1 MSNFQQGISNV
12 QISAYLDI
20 GNSLLEIGHFRP
32 FFASPIYSNAVRLSL
47 ISLFIILAFNC
58 LKAQTL
64 DDIERSTVEVDH
76 ILDRAKRTDSD
87 SEREELAQHSLSI
100 ARSLRY
106 DGGIVR
112 ASIVL
117 GETYTRIGRTEEALQ
132 HFLEAEAKLETS
144 GNRPAQLTV
153 KTAIGDLFFREK
165 LYAPAHRY
173 YREVLALKPQD
184 YETREKAADAC
195 LYDMRFDSAEIL
207 YKELIIKYK
216 AEGNNPRLVQIY
228 QKSAHAYDQKGD
240 VGKSLYFYHLL
251 QDIIEKAGT
260 TQEQSLLYNNLGR
273 QYASLREYPKALEYF
288 RKAELQCAYIP
299 CDYPEVLWANMGI
312 ALHNTGE
319 TKRGI
324 EYLLKARN
332 VLAARKDYD
341 ALANL
346 EHLLA
351 GVYFSSNDLY
361 NALSHNQTAIQFA
374 SDTKQL
380 ALLAEAYRTAADLY
394 HELYDFEKAFEYY
407 QEYLNVRDSM
417 RIEEQ
422 AREQRVNQ
430 QRSLL
435 AAAEGQIKFLITRQN
450 FKDLELN
457 QIKVERERLEL
468 QNKNL
473 ELESRSKEDELRL
486 LEAQQEVSQAK
497 LREQTLQAL
506 EARQRLRLADQKLN
520 AEKQGRLIVELR
532 QKDQIER
539 AQNQAD
545 STSRALEIER
555 IQREQVY
562 QSEQDADFR
571 QFAYIL
577 GTLLFLI
584 LSMMI
589 VSWWFARRARWR
601 LESQNRQIQAQNIQI
616 QEERRKSDGLLL
628 NILPQEIADEL
639 KASGQATPRLY
650 QSATVL
656 FSDFVNFTRLSAT
669 LSPEQLID
677 ELNECFLA
685 FDEIC
690 ERNGLEKI
698 KTIGDAYMCAGGLP
712 LPNET
717 HAADAVRAALEMSSW
732 LNARKHER
740 PDSHL
745 TEMRIGIHTGP
756 VMAGVIG
763 KNKFAYDIWGDAVN
777 LAARLEEHGEP
788 GQVNISAATK
798 EAVKHLFIAKHRGQK
813 QVHNKGMVDMY
824 FIVSAT

>member
-1 MSNFQQGISNV
+1 MRHF
-12 QISAYLDI
+12 LTP
-20 GNSLLEIGHFRP
+20 LL
-32 FFASPIYSNAVRLSL
+32 
-47 ISLFIILAFNC
+47 LFLAFNC
-58 LKAQTL
+58 LQAQTI
-64 DDIERSTVEVDH
+64 DDLERSTMDVDH
-76 ILDRAKRTDSD
+76 ILDQAKQSDSD

-112 ASIVL
+112 ASIFL
-117 GETYTRIGRTEEALQ
+117 GEIFAKVGRTEYALQ
-132 HFLEAEAKLETS
+132 HYLEAEAKLETS
-144 GNRPAQLTV
+144 GNRSAQLGV
-153 KTAIGDLFFREK
+153 KTAIGDLFFHEK

-173 YREVLALKPQD
+173 YREVLALRPQD

-207 YKELIIKYK
+207 YKELIVKYK
-216 AEGNNPRLVQIY
+216 SEGNNPRLVQIY
-228 QKSAHAYDQKGD
+228 QKRAQAYDQNGD
-240 VGKSLYFYHLL
+240 PGKSLYFYHLL
-251 QDIIEKAGT
+251 EAIIEKAGT

-273 QYASLREYPKALEYF
+273 QYATLREYSKALEYF

-319 TKRGI
+319 SKRGI

-332 VLAARKDYD
+332 LLAARKDYA

-346 EHLLA
+346 EHLMA

-361 NALSHNQTAIQFA
+361 NALSHNQTAIQYA
-374 SDTKQL
+374 SDTKQQ
-380 ALLAEAYRTAADLY
+380 AVLAEAYRTAADLY

-407 QEYLNVRDSM
+407 RDYLNVLDSI
-417 RIEEQ
+417 RIEDQ
-422 AREQRVNQ
+422 AHEQRLNQ
-430 QRSLL
+430 QRTLL
-435 AAAEGQIKFLITRQN
+435 AASEGQIKFLIARQN

-457 QIKVERERLEL
+457 QIKFDRERLEL

-473 ELESRSKEDELRL
+473 ELESRRKEDEVRL
-486 LEAQQEVSQAK
+486 LEAQQEADQAK

-506 EARQRLRLADQKLN
+506 EARQRLRIADQKFN
-520 AEKQGRLIVELR
+520 AEKQGREIIELR
-532 QKDQIER
+532 EKEQIER
-539 AQNQAD
+539 AQNRAD
-545 STSRALEIER
+545 STSRAQEIDR
-555 IQREQVY
+555 IQREQTFRN
-562 QSEQDADFR
+562 EQDADFR
-571 QFAYIL
+571 RFAYIL
-577 GTLLFLI
+577 GLLFFL
-584 LSMMI
+584 LLGI
-589 VSWWFARRARWR
+589 VGISWWFARRAKRR
-601 LESQNRQIQAQNIQI
+601 LQSQNRKIQAQNLQI
-616 QEERRKSDGLLL
+616 QEEQRKSDGLLL

-650 QSATVL
+650 ESATVL
-656 FSDFVNFTRLSAT
+656 FSDFVNFTKLSAT
-669 LSPEQLID
+669 LTPKELID

-690 ERNGLEKI
+690 ERHGLEKI

-712 LPNET
+712 VPNET
-717 HAADAVRAALEMSSW
+717 HAADAVRAALEMSTW
-732 LNARKHER
+732 LLARKHER
-740 PDSHL
+740 ADAHL

-788 GQVNISAATK
+788 GHVNISGATK
-798 EAVKHLFIAKHRGQK
+798 EAVKHLFIAKHRGK
-813 QVHNKGMVDMY
+813 KEVHNKGMVDMY

>member
-1 MSNFQQGISNV
+1 MRKDSTPEMTRVKTKTRSFKI
-12 QISAYLDI
+12 L
-20 GNSLLEIGHFRP
+20 P
-32 FFASPIYSNAVRLSL
+32 FFASLPNARDSDTVRHSL
-47 ISLFIILAFNC
+47 TPLFIFLAFNF
-58 LKAQTL
+58 LQAQAL
-64 DDIERSTVEVDH
+64 DDIERNTVEVDN
-76 ILDRAKRTDSD
+76 ILDQAKRSDSD
-87 SEREELAQHSLSI
+87 SECEELAHQSLAM

-112 ASIVL
+112 ASILL
-117 GETYTRIGRTEEALQ
+117 GETYARVGRTEEALQ
-132 HFLEAEAKLETS
+132 HYLEAEAKLETS
-144 GNRPAQLTV
+144 GNRPAQLAT
-153 KTAIGDLFFREK
+153 KIAIGDLFFHEK

-173 YREVLALKPQD
+173 YREVLALRPKD

-207 YKELIIKYK
+207 YKELIVKYK

-228 QKSAHAYDQKGD
+228 QKRAQAYDLTGD
-240 VGKSLYFYHLL
+240 PGKSLYFYLLL
-251 QDIIEKAGT
+251 QDIIEKAGS

-273 QYASLREYPKALEYF
+273 QYATLRDYPKALEYF

-319 TKRGI
+319 SKRGI

-332 VLAARKDYD
+332 LLAARRDHV

-351 GVYFSSNDLY
+351 GVYFSSNDIY
-361 NALSHNQTAIQFA
+361 NALSHNETAIQYA
-374 SDTKQL
+374 SETKQNTV
-380 ALLAEAYRTAADLY
+380 LAEAYRTAADLY

-407 QEYLNVRDSM
+407 RDYLNVLDSI

-422 AREQRVNQ
+422 AREQRLNQ

-435 AAAEGQIKFLITRQN
+435 AAAEGQIKFLIARQN
-450 FKDLELN
+450 FKDLEFN
-457 QIKVERERLEL
+457 NIQSERERLAL
-468 QNKNL
+468 RNTNL
-473 ELESRSKEDELRL
+473 ELQARGKEDELRL
-486 LEAQQEVSQAK
+486 LEAQQDADQAK

-506 EARQRLRLADQKLN
+506 EARQRLRIADQKLD
-520 AEKQGRLIVELR
+520 AEKQGRTIVELR
-532 QKDQIER
+532 EQKQIER
-539 AQNQAD
+539 AENLAD
-545 STSRALEIER
+545 STRRAQEIER
-555 IQREQVY
+555 IQREQAY
-562 QSEQDADFR
+562 HSEQDADFR
-571 QFAYIL
+571 QFAYVV
-577 GTLLFLI
+577 GSLLFLF
-584 LSMMI
+584 LAMVA
-589 VSWWFARRARWR
+589 VSWWLARRARWR
-601 LESQNRQIQAQNIQI
+601 LESQNRQIQAQNILI

-628 NILPQEIADEL
+628 NILPEEIAAEL

-650 QSATVL
+650 ESATVL

-669 LSPEQLID
+669 LTPEQLID

-712 LPNET
+712 VPNET
-717 HAADAVRAALEMSSW
+717 HAADAVRAALEMSAW
-732 LNARKHER
+732 LEQRKHER
-740 PDSHL
+740 PDTHL
-745 TEMRIGIHTGP
+745 TEMRIGVHTGP

-763 KNKFAYDIWGDAVN
+763 KKKFAYDIWGDAVN

-798 EAVKHLFIAKHRGQK
+798 EAVKHLYTAAHRGKK